1 MSSLYKLLWAVA
13 DSRVFRSTVI
23 YQVTE
28 GVTWKEGTKACFDK
42 GCAFQEPTSG
52 VTEKASGHQ
61 ALKRVE
67 QWGQNRTGSQEKDEL
82 PGREGEQE
90 RYPRGCQE
98 GGETKNEQAL

>member
-28 GVTWKEGTKACFDK
+28 GVTWNAKHAFDK

-61 ALKRVE
+61 ALKRGGAVGTK
-67 QWGQNRTGSQEKDEL
+67 QDRVAGK
-82 PGREGEQE
+82 GRAAG
-90 RYPRGCQE
+90 PRRG
-98 GGETKNEQAL
+98 